1 MREHPAIIGH
11 RCIQHRATGTVMTAS
26 AEIYGEDWPYSTVH
40 PQQALLRYMDFWK
53 FEDLFKT
60 QTLYF
65 CRADKFE
72 DTLEG
77 MPSPKGVQGTSR
89 SDLAF
94 QKTAI
99 RVEPSYKD
107 QLAYRAIAKGCT
119 FVNCWHINTI
129 DTPAMWNAYTKSS
142 DSVLVITKQER
153 LQASLKQQVVMSGVK
168 YVSPETPRTEF
179 GDRSL
184 FFYKDAQYSFEQEY
198 RLLIDLLILGGSISP
213 DDENDFSRRIPVDL
227 SMLIQFIQPHPQA
240 NEETRNK
247 IEALVR
253 EHLPQAKK
261 KEEIA
266 KIA

>member
-1 MREHPAIIGH
+1 MAIAPDILGS
-11 RCIQHRATGTVMTAS
+11 RCITHRASGINITSPAP
-26 AEIYGEDWPYSTVH
+26 IYREDWPYSTVH

-65 CRADKFE
+65 RRADKF
-72 DTLEG
+72 DDALEG

-99 RVEPSYKD
+99 RVEPSYED

-129 DTPAMWNAYTKSS
+129 DTPAMWDAYTKSNE
-142 DSVLVITKQER
+142 SVLVVTTQER
-153 LQASLKQQVVMSGVK
+153 LQASLKQHVVMSGVK
-168 YVSPETPRTEF
+168 YVSSETPRTEF

-184 FFYKDAQYSFEQEY
+184 FFYKDTQYSFEQEY
-198 RLLIDLLILGGSISP
+198 RLLIDLLMLRESISP
-213 DDENDFSRRIPVDL
+213 DDKNDFFRCVPVNL
-227 SMLIQFIQPHPQA
+227 STLVQFIQPHPQA
-240 NEETRNK
+240 SEETRSK

-253 EHLPQAKK
+253 AHLPNAIKGK
-261 KEEIA
+261 STE
-266 KIA
+266 

>member
-1 MREHPAIIGH
+1 MTIAPAILGS
-11 RCIQHRATGTVMTAS
+11 RCLTHRATGINITSRAP
-26 AEIYGEDWPYSTVH
+26 IYREDWPYSTVH

-65 CRADKFE
+65 CRADKF
-72 DTLEG
+72 DDALEG

-94 QKTAI
+94 QNTAI
-99 RVEPSYKD
+99 RVEPSYED

-129 DTPAMWNAYTKSS
+129 DTPAMWKSYTKSN
-142 DSVLVITKQER
+142 DSLLVVTTQER
-153 LQASLKQQVVMSGVK
+153 LEASLKQQVVMAGVK
-168 YVSPETPRTEF
+168 YVSSETPRTEF

-198 RLLIDLLILGGSISP
+198 RLLIDLLMLGGSISP
-213 DDENDFSRRIPVDL
+213 DDENDFFRRVPVDL
-227 SMLIQFIQPHPQA
+227 STLIQFIQPHPEA
-240 NEETRNK
+240 NEETRSK
-247 IEALVR
+247 IETLVR

-266 KIA
+266 